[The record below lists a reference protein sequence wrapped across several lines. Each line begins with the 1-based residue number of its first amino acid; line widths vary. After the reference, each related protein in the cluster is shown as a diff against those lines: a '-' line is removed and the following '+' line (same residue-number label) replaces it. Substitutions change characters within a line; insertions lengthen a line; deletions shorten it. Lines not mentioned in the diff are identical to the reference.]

1 MVRERDSHCS
11 EDQRGS
17 FARRRR
23 IMKSTI
29 TVVYGLFFAL
39 VVACGVGL
47 PSSAEAQI
55 TRIEITRVESP
66 TFEGMAFGD
75 VGLYEKI
82 VGRAFGEVD
91 PQDPRNAAI
100 TDISLAPRNARG
112 MVEYSTDLYILRP
125 VDPSKGN
132 HRGFFEINNRGGNL
146 SFGMMNDAVTGG
158 NDPTTAA
165 DAGNGFLMRQ
175 GYTMVWSGWDALR
188 SEEHTSELQSRQY

>member
-1 MVRERDSHCS
+1 
-11 EDQRGS
+11 
-17 FARRRR
+17 
-23 IMKSTI
+23 MKSTI
-29 TVVYGLFFAL
+29 TVVHGLFFAL
-39 VVACGVGL
+39 VMAYGVGL
-47 PSSAEAQI
+47 PSSAEAGI
-55 TRIEITRVESP
+55 TKIEITRVESP

-75 VGLYEKI
+75 VGPYEKI

-91 PQDPRNAAI
+91 PRDPRNAAI

-165 DAGNGFLMRQ
+165 DAGNGFLMRE
-175 GYTMVWSGWDALR
+175 GYTMVWSGWDPTVAPNNPR
-188 SEEHTSELQSRQY
+188 SFRAAVWIRAPPPSMERG